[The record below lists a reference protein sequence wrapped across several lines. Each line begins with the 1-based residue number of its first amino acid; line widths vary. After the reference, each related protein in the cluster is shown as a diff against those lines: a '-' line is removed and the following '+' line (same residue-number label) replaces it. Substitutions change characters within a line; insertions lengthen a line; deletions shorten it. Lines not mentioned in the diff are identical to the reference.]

1 MELIPCVLI
10 RPNDAC
16 VGIGCTLKSE
26 CQNERA
32 MGEVDRKLGKSYVR
46 NPSMGEDE
54 AAQGPHVDRI

>member
-1 MELIPCVLI
+1 
-10 RPNDAC
+10 
-16 VGIGCTLKSE
+16 
-26 CQNERA
+26 